1 MKIMDAM
8 TSGDKAVLQVKA
20 AQPGHLYPG
29 DKARCVVDLLGF
41 EKIIGRA
48 KRGSVVAQRSHE
60 RFRRIAHGFF
70 VIDNRNQCLRHKRIS
85 GACRSAGARALL
97 SATDAISHVSDNG
110 MLCCP
115 VWGRNN
121 ASFHFLC
128 RVRYR
133 MHAG

>member
-1 MKIMDAM
+1 M
-8 TSGDKAVLQVKA
+8 
-20 AQPGHLYPG
+20 
-29 DKARCVVDLLGF
+29 
-41 EKIIGRA
+41 
-48 KRGSVVAQRSHE
+48 
-60 RFRRIAHGFF
+60 AHGFF

-85 GACRSAGARALL
+85 GACRSAGARARL

-128 RVRYR
+128 TIPFVTLEYCEMYGIEERASLRTSLSQR
-133 MHAG
+133 EKQ